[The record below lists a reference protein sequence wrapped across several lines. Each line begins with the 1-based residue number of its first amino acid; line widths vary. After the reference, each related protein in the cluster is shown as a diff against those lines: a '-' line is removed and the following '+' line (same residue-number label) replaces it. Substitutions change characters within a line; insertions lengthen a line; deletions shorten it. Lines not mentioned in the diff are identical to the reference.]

1 MCAGGECV
9 TERARERERE
19 CVFVCYCAK
28 SRKDSK
34 LYRLNLESREE
45 LERSTE
51 ETDERAVPFVQFI

>member
-1 MCAGGECV
+1 M